1 MNDKMKNLAVRAA
14 SGAALVA
21 VMFGATLWNRGG
33 FAAML
38 AVVGAGCLGEFYA
51 MARRAGL
58 RPMRG
63 AGFAAAACL
72 FGAAC
77 GVQYDLIGATQEARP
92 LVALLLLAVAVL
104 LGAMPAMG
112 LWRRSE
118 RPMADLGVT
127 VFALAYVAAPVVLM
141 LFLPLLLDAGGVW
154 NPRAMCCFFVLIWAN
169 DVCAYLTG
177 MAFGRR
183 KLFERISPKK
193 TWEGFFGGIAGAL
206 LAGWGASAL
215 LDAEAWRWLVLA
227 LVVAVTGVAGDLV
240 ESMFKR
246 SVELKDSGRMLPGHG
261 GWLDRFDALLLAA
274 PFAFACLAAL
284 RIFGM

>member
-51 MARRAGL
+51 MVRRAGL

-92 LVALLLLAVAVL
+92 LVALLLL
-104 LGAMPAMG
+104 
-112 LWRRSE
+112 S
-118 RPMADLGVT
+118 
-127 VFALAYVAAPVVLM
+127 
-141 LFLPLLLDAGGVW
+141 
-154 NPRAMCCFFVLIWAN
+154 LIH
-169 DVCAYLTG
+169 
-177 MAFGRR
+177 
-183 KLFERISPKK
+183 I
-193 TWEGFFGGIAGAL
+193 
-206 LAGWGASAL
+206 
-215 LDAEAWRWLVLA
+215 
-227 LVVAVTGVAGDLV
+227 
-240 ESMFKR
+240 
-246 SVELKDSGRMLPGHG
+246 
-261 GWLDRFDALLLAA
+261 
-274 PFAFACLAAL
+274 
-284 RIFGM
+284 